1 MTCVPRW
8 RKRPPTQICLLSATP
23 CSILASSHPMT
34 DGSLV
39 PARLLVFRVGTLAC
53 AAEVDQVRE
62 ILPRLPTTR
71 IPGAPPV
78 VAGLVN
84 VRGTLVTVVE
94 GWRALGQPQPGPA
107 APPSLETSQTQA
119 PDAAGST
126 IILELG
132 QREASGNGRTLI
144 GFTVDEVLDMLTTG
158 PGSETTLEDRKGL
171 PGVDPTLVR
180 AVGRRNGELFIVLD
194 VAALLGPILTT

>member
-1 MTCVPRW
+1 MN
-8 RKRPPTQICLLSATP
+8 
-23 CSILASSHPMT
+23 
-34 DGSLV
+34 DGSLAT
-39 PARLLVFRVGTLAC
+39 ARLLVFRVGTLAC

-94 GWRALGQPQPGPA
+94 GWRALGQ
-107 APPSLETSQTQA
+107 APPSASPETPVTSAA
-119 PDAAGST
+119 PGST
-126 IILELG
+126 IILELA
-132 QREASGNGRTLI
+132 RRDADNGGGGGGGGGGSTRKLI
-144 GFTVDEVLDMLTTG
+144 GFTVDEVTDLLAG
-158 PGSETTLEDRKGL
+158 GNATLEGRDRL

-180 AVGRRNGELFIVLD
+180 AVGRDARGDVFIVLD
-194 VAALLGPILTT
+194 LAALLGPILTT

>member
-1 MTCVPRW
+1 
-8 RKRPPTQICLLSATP
+8 
-23 CSILASSHPMT
+23 MT

-39 PARLLVFRVGTLAC
+39 SARLLVFRVGAQAC

-94 GWRALGQPQPGPA
+94 GWRALGLPPLSPTPSPEAGP
-107 APPSLETSQTQA
+107 T
-119 PDAAGST
+119 GST

-132 QREASGNGRTLI
+132 QGDGTGDGEERGRGKLI
-144 GFTVDEVLDMLTTG
+144 GFTVDEVMDMLAG
-158 PGSETTLEDRKGL
+158 GETTLEDRKGL

-180 AVGRRNGELFIVLD
+180 AVGRLNGELFIVLD
-194 VAALLGPILTT
+194 VAALLGPILPS

>member
-1 MTCVPRW
+1 MTE
-8 RKRPPTQICLLSATP
+8 
-23 CSILASSHPMT
+23 
-34 DGSLV
+34 GSLV
-39 PARLLVFRVGTLAC
+39 SARLLVFRVGTLAC
-53 AAEVDQVRE
+53 AADVDQVRE

-94 GWRALGQPQPGPA
+94 GWRALGLP
-107 APPSLETSQTQA
+107 PPSPPPSPEAGTI
-119 PDAAGST
+119 GST
-126 IILELG
+126 IILEVGGEQGTQGTQGG
-132 QREASGNGRTLI
+132 QGGRKLI
-144 GFTVDEVLDMLTTG
+144 GFTVDEVMDMMASG
-158 PGSETTLEDRKGL
+158 ATTLEDRTGL

-194 VAALLGPILTT
+194 VAALLGPVLTSSGASGEPHGSRL

>member
-1 MTCVPRW
+1 
-8 RKRPPTQICLLSATP
+8 
-23 CSILASSHPMT
+23 MT

-39 PARLLVFRVGTLAC
+39 SARLLVFRVGTLTC

-94 GWRALGQPQPGPA
+94 GWRALGL
-107 APPSLETSQTQA
+107 PPLSPTPSPEAGTT
-119 PDAAGST
+119 GST

-132 QREASGNGRTLI
+132 KAEGAANGGQQGHGGGGGGRKLI
-144 GFTVDEVLDMLTTG
+144 GFRGEGVMDMRAVG
-158 PGSETTLEDRKGL
+158 GTTLEDRQGL
-171 PGVDPTLVR
+171 PGIDPTRVR
-180 AVGRRNGELFIVLD
+180 AVGRRDGELFIVLD
-194 VAALLGPILTT
+194 VAALLGPILTS

>member
-1 MTCVPRW
+1 
-8 RKRPPTQICLLSATP
+8 
-23 CSILASSHPMT
+23 MT

-39 PARLLVFRVGTLAC
+39 SARLLVFRVGALAC

-62 ILPRLPTTR
+62 ILPR

-158 PGSETTLEDRKGL
+158 PGRETTLEDRKGL

>member
-1 MTCVPRW
+1 MRE
-8 RKRPPTQICLLSATP
+8 
-23 CSILASSHPMT
+23 
-34 DGSLV
+34 GNLV
-39 PARLLVFRVGTLAC
+39 SARLLVFRVGTLAC

-94 GWRALGQPQPGPA
+94 GWRALGQASPSSSAPLGAPPPA
-107 APPSLETSQTQA
+107 APSTPTIDDVS
-119 PDAAGST
+119 GST
-126 IILELG
+126 IILEVAAG
-132 QREASGNGRTLI
+132 KLI
-144 GFTVDEVLDMLTTG
+144 GFTVDEVMDMLAGGDTA
-158 PGSETTLEDRKGL
+158 LEDRKAL

>member
-1 MTCVPRW
+1 M
-8 RKRPPTQICLLSATP
+8 SE
-23 CSILASSHPMT
+23 
-34 DGSLV
+34 GSLAT
-39 PARLLVFRVGTLAC
+39 ARLLVFRVGTLAC

-94 GWRALGQPQPGPA
+94 GWRALGQNPPI
-107 APPSLETSQTQA
+107 APPLHET
-119 PDAAGST
+119 AAGST

-132 QREASGNGRTLI
+132 GEGGTGDEARNRKLI
-144 GFTVDEVLDMLTTG
+144 GFTVDEVLDMLVVAD
-158 PGSETTLEDRKGL
+158 TTLEDRAGL

-180 AVGRRNGELFIVLD
+180 AVGRRHGELFIVLN
-194 VAALLGPILTT
+194 VAALLGPVLTT

>member
-1 MTCVPRW
+1 M
-8 RKRPPTQICLLSATP
+8 SE
-23 CSILASSHPMT
+23 
-34 DGSLV
+34 GSLAT
-39 PARLLVFRVGTLAC
+39 ARLLVFRVGTLAC

-94 GWRALGQPQPGPA
+94 GWRALGQEPPASPSSVVPGT
-107 APPSLETSQTQA
+107 AP
-119 PDAAGST
+119 GST
-126 IILELG
+126 IIFELG
-132 QREASGNGRTLI
+132 KREGENGTGRRLI
-144 GFTVDEVLDMLTTG
+144 GFPVDEVVDMLAG
-158 PGSETTLEDRKGL
+158 GGGDTTLEDGTGL

-180 AVGRRNGELFIVLD
+180 AVGRRHGELFILLD
-194 VAALLGPILTT
+194 IAALLGPVLTTQGASGEPHGSRL

>member
-1 MTCVPRW
+1 MTCVPRSQ
-8 RKRPPTQICLLSATP
+8 KRQATQICLPSATP

-39 PARLLVFRVGTLAC
+39 SARLLVFRVGTLAC

-94 GWRALGQPQPGPA
+94 GWRALGQ
-107 APPSLETSQTQA
+107 APPSASPETPVASAA
-119 PDAAGST
+119 PGST
-126 IILELG
+126 IILEVAG
-132 QREASGNGRTLI
+132 RDADNGGATRKLI
-144 GFTVDEVLDMLTTG
+144 GFTVDEVIDLLAGGD
-158 PGSETTLEDRKGL
+158 STLEGREGL

-180 AVGRRNGELFIVLD
+180 AVGRGGGGARGGGFIGWE
-194 VAALLGPILTT
+194 AGACLGPILTL

>member
-1 MTCVPRW
+1 MTCVPRSQ
-8 RKRPPTQICLLSATP
+8 KRQATRICLPSATP

-34 DGSLV
+34 DGNLV
-39 PARLLVFRVGTLAC
+39 SARLLVFRVGTLAC

-94 GWRALGQPQPGPA
+94 GWRALGLP
-107 APPSLETSQTQA
+107 APPTPPTPPPSPNA
-119 PDAAGST
+119 PRSALRVAAGPKL
-126 IILELG
+126 IL
-132 QREASGNGRTLI
+132 AI
-144 GFTVDEVLDMLTTG
+144 GWDG
-158 PGSETTLEDRKGL
+158 G
-171 PGVDPTLVR
+171 
-180 AVGRRNGELFIVLD
+180 
-194 VAALLGPILTT
+194 

>member
-1 MTCVPRW
+1 
-8 RKRPPTQICLLSATP
+8 
-23 CSILASSHPMT
+23 MT

-39 PARLLVFRVGTLAC
+39 SARLLVFRVGTLAC
-53 AAEVDQVRE
+53 AADVDQVRE

-94 GWRALGQPQPGPA
+94 GWRALGLPVSPT
-107 APPSLETSQTQA
+107 PS
-119 PDAAGST
+119 PDAGVTGST
-126 IILELG
+126 IILEVG
-132 QREASGNGRTLI
+132 NSEDTGNGVVRKLI
-144 GFTVDEVLDMLTTG
+144 GFTVDEVTDMLAG
-158 PGSETTLEDRKGL
+158 GETTLEDRTGL

-194 VAALLGPILTT
+194 VAALLGPILTS

>member
-1 MTCVPRW
+1 MTE
-8 RKRPPTQICLLSATP
+8 
-23 CSILASSHPMT
+23 
-34 DGSLV
+34 GSLV
-39 PARLLVFRVGTLAC
+39 SARLLVFRVGTLAC
-53 AAEVDQVRE
+53 AADVDQVRE

-94 GWRALGQPQPGPA
+94 GWRALGL
-107 APPSLETSQTQA
+107 PPLSPSPS
-119 PDAAGST
+119 PDEAVTVST
-126 IILELG
+126 IILEMG
-132 QREASGNGRTLI
+132 KREEGNGGSGEAKKLI
-144 GFTVDEVLDMLTTG
+144 GFTVDEVMDMLA
-158 PGSETTLEDRKGL
+158 SAETTLEDRKGL

-194 VAALLGPILTT
+194 IAALLGPILNFVRSEL

>member
-1 MTCVPRW
+1 MTEG
-8 RKRPPTQICLLSATP
+8 S
-23 CSILASSHPMT
+23 LAS
-34 DGSLV
+34 
-39 PARLLVFRVGTLAC
+39 ARLLVFRVGTLAC
-53 AAEVDQVRE
+53 AADVDQVRE

-94 GWRALGQPQPGPA
+94 GWRALGLP
-107 APPSLETSQTQA
+107 PPSPPPSPEA
-119 PDAAGST
+119 GPAGST

-132 QREASGNGRTLI
+132 KGEDAGEGGSGGGAGGTSKQLI
-144 GFTVDEVLDMLTTG
+144 GFTVDEVMDMLAVG
-158 PGSETTLEDRKGL
+158 ETALEDRKGL

-194 VAALLGPILTT
+194 VAALLGPILTSVRSEQ

>member
-1 MTCVPRW
+1 MTEG
-8 RKRPPTQICLLSATP
+8 S
-23 CSILASSHPMT
+23 LAS
-34 DGSLV
+34 
-39 PARLLVFRVGTLAC
+39 ARLLVFRVGTLAC
-53 AAEVDQVRE
+53 AADVDQVRE

-94 GWRALGQPQPGPA
+94 GWRALGL
-107 APPSLETSQTQA
+107 PPLFPTPSPETGTT
-119 PDAAGST
+119 GST

-132 QREASGNGRTLI
+132 KAEETANGRAAGRKLI
-144 GFTVDEVLDMLTTG
+144 GFTVDEVMDMLAG
-158 PGSETTLEDRKGL
+158 GETTLEDRQGL
-171 PGVDPTLVR
+171 PGIDPTLVR
-180 AVGRRNGELFIVLD
+180 AVGRRDGELFIVLD